1 MTPDELARLSALRVD
16 GWLSTDHV
24 SWVVYYLNNLKR
36 DVICICPNTVVDP
49 AREMQRHGR
58 KSNLDKLNSILFVI
72 NVGKQSDDTT
82 FVGSWQKAGSHWI
95 VVNAD
100 FRSKKVLYC
109 DSSAWSA
116 PPNII
121 ELVNSYIQHIPTAA
135 KFIQRDL
142 QLAHVSSPYQI
153 KQGNSPHVCSTQCRN
168 YPVQTCSDVC
178 GVISLIVASLSVLD
192 RPVFEFMI
200 GARAQVPSEYNCYLR
215 RVLMTWFVEEKVIT
229 ELVSPR
235 NFTTNIQFLFN
246 HDHTFASSRKQK
258 VASHARTGSSPK
270 VNVPPGS
277 SPKVNV
283 PPGGLPKVNVPP
295 GGSPKVNGPPG
306 GSPKVNVPPGGS
318 PKVNVPPGGSPK
330 VNGPPGGS
338 PKVNVAHGSSPE
350 TKKYVCPHCG
360 VQLSSRNCLYKH
372 KKRKHKQLS
381 PKKQSSP
388 IKKGTLK

>member
-58 KSNLDKLNSILFVI
+58 KSNLDKLNSI
-72 NVGKQSDDTT
+72 
-82 FVGSWQKAGSHWI
+82 
-95 VVNAD
+95 
-100 FRSKKVLYC
+100 
-109 DSSAWSA
+109 
-116 PPNII
+116 
-121 ELVNSYIQHIPTAA
+121 
-135 KFIQRDL
+135 
-142 QLAHVSSPYQI
+142 
-153 KQGNSPHVCSTQCRN
+153 QGNSPHVCSTQCRN

-200 GARAQVPSEYNCYLR
+200 GARASNTIYLQVPSEYNCYLR